1 MQSNQQP
8 GELRAAK
15 FRKSESRDDAAQRY
29 AEREIEAVSGVNSN
43 RRRRKDSCGNEDR
56 DQQGGKLHARR
67 ESRTKAS
74 I

>member
-1 MQSNQQP
+1 VRN
-8 GELRAAK
+8 
-15 FRKSESRDDAAQRY
+15 
-29 AEREIEAVSGVNSN
+29 VSSN
-43 RRRRKDSCGNEDR
+43 RSGRKDSCGHEHR